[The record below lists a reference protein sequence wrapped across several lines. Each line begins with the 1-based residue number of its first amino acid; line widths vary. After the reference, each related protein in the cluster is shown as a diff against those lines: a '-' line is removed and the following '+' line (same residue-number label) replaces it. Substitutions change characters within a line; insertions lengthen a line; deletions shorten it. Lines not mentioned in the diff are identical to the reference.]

1 MKTWIK
7 QNAPCNAIIIFLF
20 RNALTMYIN
29 YVTMS
34 IIDDTDY
41 HPVVISSRVDS
52 KDLLDQIQELGFEQ
66 ESPDPSL
73 QIQWCLSLDSSYSC
87 RPSVQE

>member
-1 MKTWIK
+1 M
-7 QNAPCNAIIIFLF
+7 QLLF
-20 RNALTMYIN
+20 FCSEMLQQCI

-34 IIDDTDY
+34 IINVTDY

-52 KDLLDQIQELGFEQ
+52 KDLLDQIRELGFEQ